1 MACRGSGTWQLSM
14 VEIMMTRKPLHVLP
28 LPLNDGRATYLL
40 GRSVRIYGQSI
51 VYNFIICIFFG
62 SLTEILKYKRDF
74 PPVDYSL
81 KVNSYTLLSE
91 SKTEKYDTNVFEAGG
106 HKWRLSFYPNG
117 DLKNNGNGYISLY
130 LEIVETNTK
139 ALNWEVTANFK
150 FLVYDQMEDNYLT
163 IQVANGVV
171 RRFHAM
177 KKEWGIAQLLPLET
191 FKNPSLGY
199 LVNDSCVFG
208 VDVGVVNC
216 SGNWESISMTKQPK
230 KGTYTWKIE
239 NFCSLNKPFCSEVF
253 NVEGL
258 NWKLFIYPK
267 GDSSH
272 YGVKDKSCSFYLE
285 LVDWGSRQMKKA
297 VYAEYNLKVLH
308 QVDDDQHVERKASHW
323 FKDHSLN
330 WGYASFMP
338 LKNLRDESK
347 GFIVK
352 DTLFVQVVF
361 LVISVADGFSSK
373 NKDKI
378 K

>member
-1 MACRGSGTWQLSM
+1 
-14 VEIMMTRKPLHVLP
+14 
-28 LPLNDGRATYLL
+28 
-40 GRSVRIYGQSI
+40 
-51 VYNFIICIFFG
+51 
-62 SLTEILKYKRDF
+62 
-74 PPVDYSL
+74 
-81 KVNSYTLLSE
+81 
-91 SKTEKYDTNVFEAGG
+91 
-106 HKWRLSFYPNG
+106 
-117 DLKNNGNGYISLY
+117 
-130 LEIVETNTK
+130 
-139 ALNWEVTANFK
+139 
-150 FLVYDQMEDNYLT
+150 MEDNYLT

-258 NWKLFIYPK
+258 NWKLLIHPN

-272 YGVKDKSCSFYLE
+272 HGVKNKSFSFYLE

-308 QVDDDQHVERKASHW
+308 QVDDDQHVERKVSHW
-323 FKDHSLN
+323 FKDDILN
-330 WGYASFMP
+330 WGFAWFMP

-347 GFIVK
+347 GS
-352 DTLFVQVVF
+352 L
-361 LVISVADGFSSK
+361 
-373 NKDKI
+373 
-378 K
+378 